1 MKLVF
6 KKYSISFSLAL
17 IITSITQAQSI
28 SLPKESKFKFGDNPE
43 WANPIFNDGDWTIQE
58 LGKSFRK
65 DSSYCWYRIKIVIPS
80 NLKTTKGKGLK
91 LNLGKIDDADQT
103 FFNGKLIGA
112 MGTMPPNYTTQ
123 WDKSRIYTIPE
134 REVQWDKENVI
145 AVRIYNLVG
154 GMGMWTGD
162 PYYTIEPMGWI
173 DEVSVKQGFRDNDG
187 NGFISKFIL
196 SNKTNNSFYGTIK
209 YWISNKDKTKIL
221 FTETKPVVL
230 NGKKGE
236 ESVVA
241 FPDFKSDNENVFQ
254 VGYQIND
261 NSSNLFLKKEQL
273 YIATYNLTI
282 PVLKEVK
289 PLVQNKVRNN
299 FTAIPFQNQQFTGYL
314 GTRFTQ
320 NLEQRLLKVDED
332 GLLGSYLTRPGIHA
346 WQGEH
351 VGKYLETAC
360 NVWKLTHN
368 AALKK
373 QMDRMMYVLIN
384 TQLEDGYLGTYAPD
398 QYWTSWDVWSHKYN
412 LHGLLAY
419 YSTTGYKLALETCK
433 KMGDLLC
440 RTFGKNAGQRDIIL
454 AGEHVGMAA
463 TSVLDGM
470 VELYKY
476 TADKKYLDFCYYILD
491 AWEQDNG
498 PHVISAILKTGRVTD
513 VGNRKAYEML
523 SNYVGLIKLYQI
535 TGDKKFLK
543 AVELAWQDVK
553 DKRLY
558 ITGST
563 SEHEHFQEDDYL
575 PAANTNNMGEGCVTT
590 TWIQLNQ
597 NLFAITGDIKYLNQ
611 LEKSVYNHLLA
622 AENPQT
628 GCVSYYT
635 SLMGKKPMD
644 CNISCCVSSVPRG
657 IALVPN
663 FTFGNIKNIPTLL
676 FYESASYK
684 ESITASNKKNIDVTF
699 KIVGNFPESG
709 NVSIAIESSL
719 AAEFPLALRVPTW
732 CTNFVARVGNKEYK
746 GNPNEFVTIKRVWK
760 PGEKINIKFNMPVLQ
775 IAGGKSYPNQIAFQ
789 RGPQVLAA
797 DKSFNTEQAFDF
809 IANSKENLSIR
820 KLGVTNESN
829 ILPKNWI
836 GKQAY
841 SIDILNKKEKLY
853 LVPFAEASQ
862 TDGDMRVWLPLNII
876 KK

>member
-1 MKLVF
+1 MKKIF
-6 KKYSISFSLAL
+6 QKKTGLFLL
-17 IITSITQAQSI
+17 LCLFHQTMLAQSI
-28 SLPKESKFKFGDNPE
+28 NLPKEGKFKFGDNPK
-43 WANPIFNDGDWTIQE
+43 WANPAFNDGDWDIQQ

-65 DSSYCWYRIKIVIPS
+65 DSSYAWYRIKILIPS
-80 NLKTTKGKGLK
+80 SMKTTGGKGLK

-103 FFNGKLIGA
+103 YFNGKLIGA
-112 MGTMPPNYTTQ
+112 MGTFPPDYSTQ

-134 REVQWDKENVI
+134 ENIQWDKENVI

-162 PYYTIEPMGWI
+162 PYYTIEPIGWV
-173 DEVSVKQGFRDNDG
+173 DEVSVKQVYSDDAG
-187 NGFISKFIL
+187 NGFISAFTL
-196 SNKTNNSFYGTIK
+196 SNKTDNPFNGTIK
-209 YWISNKDKTKIL
+209 YWVSNKDKTKIL

-230 NGKKGE
+230 NGKKGA
-236 ESVVA
+236 ESVVT
-241 FPDFKSDNENVFQ
+241 FPVFKSGKENVFQ

-261 NSSNLFLKKEQL
+261 NNSNLFLKKEQL
-273 YIATYNLTI
+273 YIATNNLTI

-289 PLVQNKVRNN
+289 PLVKNKVRNN
-299 FTAIPFQNQQFTGYL
+299 FNAIPFQNQKFTGYL

-368 AALKK
+368 PALKK
-373 QMDRMMYVLIN
+373 QMDRMMFTLIN
-384 TQLEDGYLGTYAPD
+384 TQLEDGYLGTYTPD

-419 YSTTGYKLALETCK
+419 YSTTGYKPALESCK

-454 AGEHVGMAA
+454 AGEHIGMAA
-463 TSVLDGM
+463 TSVLDAM

-523 SNYVGLIKLYQI
+523 SNYVGLVKLYQI
-535 TGDKKFLK
+535 TGNAKFLK

-575 PAANTNNMGEGCVTT
+575 PAATTNNMGEGCVTT
-590 TWIQLNQ
+590 TWVQLNQ
-597 NLFAITGDIKYLNQ
+597 NLFDITGDIKYLNQ
-611 LEKSVYNHLLA
+611 LEKSVYNHLLG

-635 SLMGKKPMD
+635 PLMGAKPYT
-644 CNISCCVSSVPRG
+644 CNITCCQSSIPRG

-663 FTFGNIKNIPTLL
+663 FTFGNVKNIPSFL
-676 FYESASYK
+676 FYEPSVYK
-684 ESITASNKKNIDVTF
+684 ENITTSDKKNIVVTF
-699 KIVGNFPESG
+699 KIEGSFPENG
-709 NVSIAIESSL
+709 NVTLTVETSK
-719 AAEFPLALRVPTW
+719 AANFPLALRVPLW
-732 CTNFVARVGNKEYK
+732 CKNFVAKVGNKEYK
-746 GNPNEFVTIKRVWK
+746 GTPNEFVTINKTWN
-760 PGEKINIKFNMPVLQ
+760 PGEKISISFDMPVQ
-775 IAGGKSYPNQIAFQ
+775 IISGGKNYPTQIAFQ
-789 RGPQVLAA
+789 HGPQIL
-797 DKSFNTEQAFDF
+797 AFDRSL
-809 IANSKENLSIR
+809 NSDTISDLISNARENITIG
-820 KLGVTNESN
+820 KVNPATEFKG
-829 ILPKNWI
+829 LPKKWI

-862 TDGDMRVWLPLNII
+862 TEGDMRVWLPLSI
-876 KK
+876 KR